1 MIKITAKNGKIK
13 GEMKGDAFEIMNE
26 AIEITKLFYKD
37 FNKHL
42 PNFGD
47 FYLQRINTELKELEN
62 EEPTDFVIEDMRKDM
77 AEDIEE
83 ERGRKSTTTHLKV
96 RGLRLPSS
104 TSTTPTFDT
113 V

>member
-13 GEMKGDAFEIMNE
+13 GEMKGNAFGILNE
-26 AIEITKLFYKD
+26 AIEITKAFYKD

-47 FYLQRINTELKELEN
+47 YYLHRINTELKEIEN
-62 EEPTDFVIEDMRKDM
+62 EEPTDFVKELMEIIEDIRKDM

-83 ERGRKSTTTHLKV
+83 GEEENEEDNSVHPRHQRH
-96 RGLRLPSS
+96 RR
-104 TSTTPTFDT
+104 D
-113 V
+113 